1 MQQIINEQLNVLANP
16 VVMAIMLVA
25 LFSYGKL
32 FQLCFFNQHSQ
43 QWQTQA
49 RYWFDAL
56 KKIVSTLPLLGL
68 LGTISGLLAS
78 FLSMKVNN
86 GLDMQEIVSGGIADA
101 MFTTQLGLIMVIP
114 ALLLL
119 TLLRHNLK
127 TKAMG

>member
-1 MQQIINEQLNVLANP
+1 MIDALTEQLTILANP
-16 VVMAIMLVA
+16 VVVAIGLVA

-32 FQLCFFNQHSQ
+32 FQLCFFHKHTKE
-43 QWQTQA
+43 WQTQA
-49 RYWFDAL
+49 RYWFSAL

-86 GLDMQEIVSGGIADA
+86 GLDTQEIVSGGIAHA

-119 TLLRHNLK
+119 TLLRHHIHTK
-127 TKAMG
+127 TVA